1 MKTLELKS
9 ALRTAAS
16 GNAAA
21 PEELL
26 SLCRREYCS
35 HPRPRRAGRRALVR
49 SQMRFTA
56 LPVWALQGALLIF
69 ICLVL
74 SAAAPNEDLVPACAS
89 ISAELAALTLLP
101 FCNRA
106 ARFGM
111 REVEA
116 AARFNTP
123 RLMLAR
129 LVAVGMGDAVCV
141 SAIALLS
148 GGAAY
153 EVLVLVVMPFLLT
166 CALSPRRFGTRGGVR
181 GGRCPPRWAR
191 CWPRRTGYSREL
203 H

>member
-35 HPRPRRAGRRALVR
+35 HPRPRRAGRRALVL

-74 SAAAPNEDLVPACAS
+74 SAAAPNEDLVPA
-89 ISAELAALTLLP
+89 
-101 FCNRA
+101 
-106 ARFGM
+106 
-111 REVEA
+111 
-116 AARFNTP
+116 
-123 RLMLAR
+123 
-129 LVAVGMGDAVCV
+129 
-141 SAIALLS
+141 
-148 GGAAY
+148 
-153 EVLVLVVMPFLLT
+153 
-166 CALSPRRFGTRGGVR
+166 
-181 GGRCPPRWAR
+181 
-191 CWPRRTGYSREL
+191 
-203 H
+203 

>member
-16 GNAAA
+16 KNAAA

-26 SLCRREYCS
+26 SLCRRGYCS
-35 HPRPRRAGRRALVR
+35 HPRPRRAGRRELVR

-111 REVEA
+111 RESRPPRA
-116 AARFNTP
+116 STHRTHARAARRGRHGRRCV
-123 RLMLAR
+123 RLRDRAAQR
-129 LVAVGMGDAVCV
+129 RR
-141 SAIALLS
+141 
-148 GGAAY
+148 GG
-153 EVLVLVVMPFLLT
+153 EVL
-166 CALSPRRFGTRGGVR
+166 S
-181 GGRCPPRWAR
+181 
-191 CWPRRTGYSREL
+191 SS
-203 H
+203 